1 MAIDEKRPVLEAPHS
16 LSLDGRGRLLVSG
29 VTEVESFNEQEVIM
43 GTSKGTLAVHGQG
56 LHMEKLSVDS
66 GDVVVTGSID
76 ALEYEDPEPRGDGF
90 FSRLFR

>member
-1 MAIDEKRPVLEAPHS
+1 MAIEDRRTETEAPHS

-29 VTEVESFNEQEVIM
+29 VTEVMSFNEQEVLM
-43 GTSKGTLAVHGQG
+43 GTTRGTLTVRGAD

-76 ALEYEDPEPRGDGF
+76 ALEYEDPEPRSEGF
-90 FSRLFR
+90 FARLFR